1 MRGSV
6 LEHGFLVLALQ
17 FVEIGTG
24 LYLGYGGYYGVVE
37 LAALTVIARAGKV
50 YAASLYQVAGLCTAG
65 LVAGFVNG
73 YRVASLALYY
83 AHAGYVGLSVTK
95 IDHVLERNRAA
106 LIGHGVINLGIA
118 PYVIYAF
125 VYHENELGLG
135 GEIHCHCRPDGLVI
149 LIHER
154 AGV

>member
-50 YAASLYQVAGLCTAG
+50 YAAAVHQIAGLGAAG
-65 LVAGFVNG
+65 IVAGFVNG
-73 YRVASLALYY
+73 YGVASLALYY
-83 AHAGYVGLSVTK
+83 AHAGDIGLSVTQVNH
-95 IDHVLERNRAA
+95 ILERNRTA
-106 LIGHGVINLGIA
+106 LIGH
-118 PYVIYAF
+118 
-125 VYHENELGLG
+125 
-135 GEIHCHCRPDGLVI
+135 
-149 LIHER
+149 
-154 AGV
+154 